1 MKHPPYR
8 LAVVHDNHDN
18 DLSDLE
24 NVPQAYLHSR
34 CGKVTPNDVAITRRI
49 HRDPLWL
56 AKNGNAAGCNFCPK
70 ESYPSHEFTWVETN
84 ENVQS
89 YYHGLIAEEHLAKPT
104 AWRMNALKASLFNA
118 FIVALVGIFV
128 TALFARRLE
137 DKSVSLVIMLVS
149 LLLTL
154 VTPPIVIAYKFW
166 IRHKRLRDYRA
177 NFGDQG
183 STSVENE

>member
-8 LAVVHDNHDN
+8 LAVVHDDRDD

-49 HRDPLWL
+49 HREPLNMF
-56 AKNGNAAGCNFCPK
+56 KGGNAAGCNFCPK

-89 YYHGLIAEEHLAKPT
+89 YYHGIIAEEHLAKPT
-104 AWRMNALKASLFNA
+104 AWRMNALKAGLFNA
-118 FIVALVGIFV
+118 FIVALIGIIV
-128 TALFARRLE
+128 TGLFARKLE
-137 DKSVSLVIMLVS
+137 DKSVSLVILLVS

-154 VTPPIVIAYKFW
+154 VTPPFVIAYKFW
-166 IRHKRLRDYRA
+166 IRQKRLRDYRE
-177 NFGDQG
+177 NFGNEDIPYD
-183 STSVENE
+183 EN